1 MIDDQIQKLPEQINT
16 KLNAVAEERLTL
28 ASGGSLKFYPF

>member
-1 MIDDQIQKLPEQINT
+1 MTDDQLQKLPEQINT
-16 KLNAVAEERLTL
+16 KINAVAEDPLTL